1 MKLRNIVAL
10 GSALIAGSALAVDG
24 KTIYDTNCVACHQPD
39 GAGAVGLAPPL
50 LGTLGKRV
58 ATQAGR
64 LYVPGVLISGMAG
77 KLVSKGVTYTG
88 IMPSWQQFSDE
99 ELAGVVN
106 YVLTTYNTPELQD
119 GHQPFVAAEFAQMR
133 EKKPAGKDLKAWR
146 AESE

>member
-1 MKLRNIVAL
+1 MTLCNIFAMGLVLLAGAAVA
-10 GSALIAGSALAVDG
+10 ADG
-24 KTIYDTNCVACHQPD
+24 KTIYDNNCAACHQPD

-58 ATQAGR
+58 ATPVGR
-64 LYVPGVLISGMAG
+64 QYVPGVLISGMAG

-106 YVLTTYNTPELQD
+106 HVLSTYNAAELEP
-119 GHQPFVAAEFAQMR
+119 GHQPFTAAEFAQMR

>member
-1 MKLRNIVAL
+1 MKLPRIFAL
-10 GSALIAGSALAVDG
+10 FLVLTAGGAFAADG
-24 KTIYDTNCVACHQPD
+24 KAIYDANCASCHQPD

-50 LGTLGKRV
+50 AGTLGKRI
-58 ATQAGR
+58 TLPAGR
-64 LYVPGVLISGMAG
+64 QYVPGVLISGLAG

-106 YVLTTYNTPELQD
+106 YVLTTYNAAELQP
-119 GHQPFVAAEFAQMR
+119 GHQPYVAAEFAQMR
-133 EKKPAGKDLKAWR
+133 EKKPSGKELKAWR

>member
-1 MKLRNIVAL
+1 MKLHGIFAL
-10 GSALIAGSALAVDG
+10 FLALTAGGAFAADG
-24 KTIYDTNCVACHQPD
+24 KTIYDANCASCHQPD

-58 ATQAGR
+58 ATPAGR
-64 LYVPGVLISGMAG
+64 QYVPGVLISGLAG

-88 IMPSWQQFSDE
+88 IMPSWAQFSDE

-106 YVLTTYNTPELQD
+106 YVLSTYNAAELQP
-119 GHQPFVAAEFAQMR
+119 GHQPYVAAEFAQMR
-133 EKKPAGKDLKAWR
+133 EKKPSGKELKAWR

>member
-1 MKLRNIVAL
+1 MKLRNIFAL
-10 GSALIAGSALAVDG
+10 GLALFAGAAVAADG
-24 KTIYDTNCVACHQPD
+24 KTIYDANCAACHQPD

-58 ATQAGR
+58 ATPAGR
-64 LYVPGVLISGMAG
+64 QYVPGVVITGLAG

-106 YVLTTYNTPELQD
+106 YVLTTYNAAELQP
-119 GHQPFVAAEFAQMR
+119 GHQPFTAAEFAQMR

>member
-1 MKLRNIVAL
+1 MICRRILALSLALVA
-10 GSALIAGSALAVDG
+10 GAAVAADG
-24 KTIYDTNCVACHQPD
+24 KTIYDGNCAVCHQPD

-58 ATQAGR
+58 ATPAGR
-64 LYVPGVLISGMAG
+64 QYVPGVLISGMAG

-106 YVLTTYNTPELQD
+106 YVLTTYNAAELQP